1 MKYDVI
7 DALISPKGQLEKL
20 SQFEVGR
27 ILKTSQG
34 ELAHVFRN
42 CALAV
47 LNSGSA
53 LDDGKELFARY
64 PDFSIEVVQF
74 RRGIKLQIE
83 NAPAIAFVDERGLAA
98 DWLPGPSTL
107 HSHGHIRI

>member
-34 ELAHVFRN
+34 ELAQVFRN

-53 LDDGKELFARY
+53 LDNGKELLARY

-74 RRGIKLQIE
+74 RRGIKLSIK
-83 NAPAIAFVDERGLAA
+83 IFLFVKIPRFCKGTFPLTQ
-98 DWLPGPSTL
+98 LPL
-107 HSHGHIRI
+107 RK